1 MQEQA
6 VIQNQFNDPTLYDE
20 DDDFDAQADKY
31 LLFRISKEIY
41 GIDIKHVKEII
52 ELQKI
57 TEVPDMPE
65 YINGVLNLR
74 GKIIPAMD
82 MRLRFHMEERMYD
95 SRTCIIIV
103 NVNNKAIGL
112 VVDTVAE
119 VQDIPL
125 ENIEPAPNFKSS
137 NVKER
142 FISGLAKA
150 GEDVQII
157 LDVEKI
163 ISQEK
168 LKSVSDES
176 QTEKI

>member
-6 VIQNQFNDPTLYDE
+6 VMQRQLNDPTLYDE

-57 TEVPDMPE
+57 TEVPEVPE
-65 YINGVLNLR
+65 YIIGVINLR

-82 MRLRFHMEERMYD
+82 MRLRFRMEERKYD

-137 NVKER
+137 NVNER
-142 FISGLAKA
+142 FISGLAKS
-150 GEDVQII
+150 EDDVQII

-163 ISQEK
+163 VDIETRVINK
-168 LKSVSDES
+168 VE
-176 QTEKI
+176 EN

>member
-6 VIQNQFNDPTLYDE
+6 VIQNQLNDPTMYDE

-31 LLFRISKEIY
+31 LLFRIGKEIY

-65 YINGVLNLR
+65 YINGVINLR

-103 NVNNKAIGL
+103 NVNDKAIGL

-125 ENIEPAPNFKSS
+125 ENIEPAPNFKS
-137 NVKER
+137 NNDKER
-142 FISGLAKA
+142 FISGLAKT
-150 GEDVQII
+150 GEDVRII

-163 ISQEK
+163 VDIETK
-168 LKSVSDES
+168 VINKVE
-176 QTEKI
+176 EN

>member
-1 MQEQA
+1 MKEQT

-31 LLFRISKEIY
+31 LLFRIGKEIY
-41 GIDIKHVKEII
+41 GIDIKHVTEII

-65 YINGVLNLR
+65 YINGVINLR

-82 MRLRFHMEERMYD
+82 MRLRFHMEVREYD

-125 ENIEPAPNFKSS
+125 ENIEPAPNFKSENS
-137 NVKER
+137 KER

-150 GEDVQII
+150 GEDVRII

-163 ISQEK
+163 ISEGK
-168 LKSVSDES
+168 IKSVSAETL
-176 QTEKI
+176 TEKA